1 MIKYII
7 TLIVVGIIAYGGWF
21 LNKESTTEEVVSPPI
36 TTQEE

>member
-7 TLIVVGIIAYGGWF
+7 TIAVVGIIAYGAWF
-21 LNKESTTEEVVSPPI
+21 LNQDNTTEEVGPPPP